1 MLFLQMKVLIYGQT
15 YVIIRLSKGDGLMN
29 TYKAYK
35 LRIYPTDFQ
44 RELLEKTFGCTRYI
58 YNNFLAERKNKY
70 EESKTRIS
78 VYEQLKELTDLKKE
92 KEWLREIDSCALQA
106 CVYNLDDAFQKFFKG
121 NGYPRFRVKGVHESF
136 RTNNTLNSYKNKK
149 YESIRIDFKK
159 RIITLPKLKE
169 VKFRGYRKDKKMVG
183 KIKSA
188 TISEYASKY
197 FVSILVEMPFV
208 KYSLKPTTIV
218 GLDLGIKDFIVTS
231 NGEKLK
237 NEVKINEKRLKGLQ
251 KWLSRCKPG
260 SKNRY
265 KVKLKIQRLYLKIR
279 NARKHMIYKLA
290 NKIIKENDIIA
301 IENLD
306 VKSMYQVHKIAKHLK
321 NIPISEF
328 IRVLKYKSKWLGKK
342 VIEIN
347 KYYPSSQSCNRCG
360 FKNEEVKDLS
370 VRKWTCPRCGLIHDR
385 DINASIN
392 IMFEGLKIY
401 MKESII

>member
-1 MLFLQMKVLIYGQT
+1 
-15 YVIIRLSKGDGLMN
+15 MN

-35 LRIYPTDFQ
+35 LRIYPTDSQ
-44 RELLEKTFGCTRYI
+44 RELIEKTFGCTRYI

-78 VYEQLKELTDLKKE
+78 VYEQLKKLTDLKRA

-121 NGYPRFRVKGVHESF
+121 NGYPKFRAKGVHESF
-136 RTNNTLNSYKNKK
+136 RTNNTLNTYKDKK
-149 YESIRIDFKK
+149 YESIRIDFNK

-169 VKFRGYRKDKKMVG
+169 VKFRGYRTTKEIIG

-188 TISEYASKY
+188 TISKDTNKY
-197 FVSILVEMPFV
+197 FVSVLVEMPFI
-208 KYSLKPTTIV
+208 KYSISPTSIV

-290 NKIIKENDIIA
+290 NNILKENDIVA
-301 IENLD
+301 VESLD

-321 NIPISEF
+321 NLPIREL
-328 IRVLKYKSKWLGKK
+328 IRVLKYKSNWLGKK

-347 KYYPSSQSCNRCG
+347 KYYPSSQCCNRCDY
-360 FKNEEVKDLS
+360 KNEDVKDLS
-370 VRKWTCPRCGLIHDR
+370 IRKWTCPKCGMIHDR

-401 MKESII
+401 MKSYLI

>member
-1 MLFLQMKVLIYGQT
+1 
-15 YVIIRLSKGDGLMN
+15 MN

-35 LRIYPTDFQ
+35 LRIYPTDSQ
-44 RELLEKTFGCTRYI
+44 RELIEKTFGCTRYI

-70 EESKTRIS
+70 EESKTKVH
-78 VYEQLKELTDLKKE
+78 VYEQLHELTDLKRE

-121 NGYPRFRVKGVHESF
+121 NGYPKFRAKGVHESF
-136 RTNNTLNSYKNKK
+136 RTNNTLSTYKNKK
-149 YESIRIDFKK
+149 YETIRVDFNK

-169 VKFRGYRKDKKMVG
+169 VKFRGYRKAKEIVG

-188 TISEYASKY
+188 TISKEANKY
-197 FVSILVEMPFV
+197 FVSILVEVPFV
-208 KYSLKPTTIV
+208 KYSINPTSIV
-218 GLDLGIKDFIVTS
+218 ELDLGIKDFIVTS

-265 KVKLKIQRLYLKIR
+265 KVKLKMQRLYLKIR

-290 NKIIKENDIIA
+290 NNILKENDIVS
-301 IENLD
+301 IETLD
-306 VKSMYQVHKIAKHLK
+306 VKNMYQVHKIAKHLK

-328 IRVLKYKSKWLGKK
+328 IRVLKYKSNWLGKK
-342 VIEIN
+342 IIEIN
-347 KYYPSSQSCNRCG
+347 KYYPSSQCCNRCDY
-360 FKNEEVKDLS
+360 KNEEVKDLS
-370 VRKWTCPRCGLIHDR
+370 VRKWTCPKCGMIHDR

-401 MKESII
+401 MKECII

>member
-1 MLFLQMKVLIYGQT
+1 MLFLQMEVLIYGQT

-35 LRIYPTDFQ
+35 LRIYPTDLQ
-44 RELLEKTFGCTRYI
+44 RELIEKTFGSTRYI

-106 CVYNLDDAFQKFFKG
+106 CVYNLDDTFQGFFHVK
-121 NGYPRFRVKGVHESF
+121 GYPKFKAKGVHESF
-136 RTNNTLNSYKNKK
+136 RTNNTLNTYKDKN
-149 YESIRIDFKK
+149 YDSIRIDFNK
-159 RIITLPKLKE
+159 RVITLPKLKE
-169 VKFRGYRKDKKMVG
+169 VKFRGYRKEKEMLG

-188 TISEYASKY
+188 TISKYANKY
-197 FVSILVEMPFV
+197 FVSILVEVLFV
-208 KYSLKPTTIV
+208 KYSLKPTSIV

-279 NARKHMIYKLA
+279 NARKHMVYKLA

-301 IENLD
+301 IETLD

-321 NIPISEF
+321 NMPISEF

-342 VIEIN
+342 ISEIN

-401 MKESII
+401 MNESII

>member
-1 MLFLQMKVLIYGQT
+1 
-15 YVIIRLSKGDGLMN
+15 MN

-121 NGYPRFRVKGVHESF
+121 NGYPRFRAKGVHESF
-136 RTNNTLNSYKNKK
+136 RTSNTLNTYKNNK

-169 VKFRGYRKDKKMVG
+169 VKFRGYRTTKEIVG

-188 TISEYASKY
+188 TISKDANKY
-197 FVSILVEMPFV
+197 FVSILVEVPFI
-208 KYSLKPTTIV
+208 KYSLKPTSIV

-251 KWLSRCKPG
+251 KWLSRCKAG

-290 NKIIKENDIIA
+290 NKIIRENDIVA

-306 VKSMYQVHKIAKHLK
+306 VKSMYQVHKIAKCLK
-321 NIPISEF
+321 NVPIREF
-328 IRVLKYKSKWLGKK
+328 IRVLKYKSNWLSKK

-401 MKESII
+401 MKECMI

>member
-1 MLFLQMKVLIYGQT
+1 
-15 YVIIRLSKGDGLMN
+15 MN

-35 LRIYPTDFQ
+35 LRIYPTDSQ
-44 RELLEKTFGCTRYI
+44 KELIEKTFGCTRYI

-70 EESKTRIS
+70 EESKTKVH
-78 VYEQLKELTDLKKE
+78 VYEQLKELTDLKRE

-121 NGYPRFRVKGVHESF
+121 NGYPKFRAKGVHESF
-136 RTNNTLNSYKNKK
+136 RTNNTPNTYKDKK
-149 YESIRIDFKK
+149 YESIRIDFNK

-169 VKFRGYRKDKKMVG
+169 VKFRGYRTTKEIIG

-188 TISEYASKY
+188 TISKDANKY
-197 FVSILVEMPFV
+197 FVSILVEEPFI
-208 KYSLKPTTIV
+208 KYSINPTSIV

-251 KWLSRCKPG
+251 KWLSRCKSG

-290 NKIIKENDIIA
+290 NNILKENDIVVV
-301 IENLD
+301 ESLD

-328 IRVLKYKSKWLGKK
+328 IRVLKYKSNWLGKK

-347 KYYPSSQSCNRCG
+347 KYYPSSQCCNRCDY
-360 FKNEEVKDLS
+360 KNEKVKDLS

-401 MKESII
+401 MKSYLI

>member
-401 MKESII
+401 VKESII

>member
-1 MLFLQMKVLIYGQT
+1 
-15 YVIIRLSKGDGLMN
+15 MN

-35 LRIYPTDFQ
+35 LRIYPTDSQ
-44 RELLEKTFGCTRYI
+44 RELIEKTFGCTRYI

-70 EESKTRIS
+70 EESKTKVH
-78 VYEQLKELTDLKKE
+78 VYEQLKELTDLKRE

-106 CVYNLDDAFQKFFKG
+106 CVYNLDDAFQKFFRG
-121 NGYPRFRVKGVHESF
+121 NGYPKFRAKGVHDSF
-136 RTNNTLNSYKNKK
+136 RTNNTLNTYKNKK
-149 YESIRIDFKK
+149 YETIRVDFNK

-169 VKFRGYRKDKKMVG
+169 VKFRGYRTTKEIVG

-188 TISEYASKY
+188 TISKDAIKY
-197 FVSILVEMPFV
+197 FVSILVEVPFV
-208 KYSLKPTTIV
+208 KYSLNPTSIV

-290 NKIIKENDIIA
+290 NNILKENDIVS

-328 IRVLKYKSKWLGKK
+328 IRVLKYKSNWLGKK

-347 KYYPSSQSCNRCG
+347 KYYPSSQCCNRCDY
-360 FKNEEVKDLS
+360 KNEEVKDLS
-370 VRKWTCPRCGLIHDR
+370 VRKWTCPKCGMIHDR

-401 MKESII
+401 MKECII

>member
-1 MLFLQMKVLIYGQT
+1 
-15 YVIIRLSKGDGLMN
+15 MN

-35 LRIYPTDFQ
+35 LRIYPTDSQ
-44 RELLEKTFGCTRYI
+44 RELIEKTFGCTRYI

-70 EESKTRIS
+70 EESKTKVH
-78 VYEQLKELTDLKKE
+78 VYEQLKELTDLKRE

-106 CVYNLDDAFQKFFKG
+106 CVYNLDDAFQKFFRG
-121 NGYPRFRVKGVHESF
+121 NGYPKFRAKGVHESF
-136 RTNNTLNSYKNKK
+136 RTNNTLSTYKNKK
-149 YESIRIDFKK
+149 YETIRVDFNK

-169 VKFRGYRKDKKMVG
+169 VKFRGYRTTKEIVG

-188 TISEYASKY
+188 TISKDGNKY
-197 FVSILVEMPFV
+197 FVSILVEVPFT
-208 KYSLKPTTIV
+208 KYSINPTSIV
-218 GLDLGIKDFIVTS
+218 GLDLGIKNFIVTS

-290 NKIIKENDIIA
+290 NNILKENDIVA
-301 IENLD
+301 VETLD
-306 VKSMYQVHKIAKHLK
+306 IKSMYQVHKIAKHLK
-321 NIPISEF
+321 NLPISEF
-328 IRVLKYKSKWLGKK
+328 IRVLKYKSNWLGKK

-347 KYYPSSQSCNRCG
+347 KYYPSSQCCNRCDY
-360 FKNEEVKDLS
+360 KNEDVKDLS
-370 VRKWTCPRCGLIHDR
+370 VRKWTCPKCGMIHDR

-401 MKESII
+401 MKSYLI

>member
-1 MLFLQMKVLIYGQT
+1 
-15 YVIIRLSKGDGLMN
+15 MN

-35 LRIYPTDFQ
+35 LRIYPTDSQ
-44 RELLEKTFGCTRYI
+44 RELIEKTFGCTRYI

-70 EESKTRIS
+70 EESKTKVH
-78 VYEQLKELTDLKKE
+78 VYEQLKELTDLKRE

-121 NGYPRFRVKGVHESF
+121 NGYPKFRAKGVHESF
-136 RTNNTLNSYKNKK
+136 RTNNTLNTYKDKK
-149 YESIRIDFKK
+149 YESIRIDFNK

-169 VKFRGYRKDKKMVG
+169 VMFRGYRTTKEIVG

-188 TISEYASKY
+188 TISKDANKY
-197 FVSILVEMPFV
+197 FVSILVEVPFI
-208 KYSLKPTTIV
+208 KYSINPTSIV

-290 NKIIKENDIIA
+290 NNILKENDVVA
-301 IENLD
+301 VESLD

-328 IRVLKYKSKWLGKK
+328 IRVLKYKSNWLGKK

-347 KYYPSSQSCNRCG
+347 KYYPSSQCCNRCDY
-360 FKNEEVKDLS
+360 KNEEVKDLS

-401 MKESII
+401 MKECII

>member
-1 MLFLQMKVLIYGQT
+1 
-15 YVIIRLSKGDGLMN
+15 MN

-78 VYEQLKELTDLKKE
+78 VYEQLKKLTDLKRA

-121 NGYPRFRVKGVHESF
+121 NGYPRFRAKGVHESF
-136 RTNNTLNSYKNKK
+136 RTNNTLNTYKNKK
-149 YESIRIDFKK
+149 YESIRIDLKK

-169 VKFRGYRKDKKMVG
+169 VKFRGFRTTKEIVG

-197 FVSILVEMPFV
+197 FVSILVEVPFV
-208 KYSLKPTTIV
+208 KYSLNPTSIV

-290 NKIIKENDIIA
+290 NKIIKENAIVV

-306 VKSMYQVHKIAKHLK
+306 VKSMYQVHKVAKHLK
-321 NIPISEF
+321 NIPIREF
-328 IRVLKYKSKWLGKK
+328 IRVLKYKSNWLGKR

-347 KYYPSSQSCNRCG
+347 KYYPSSQCCNRCDY
-360 FKNEEVKDLS
+360 KNEEVKDLI

-401 MKESII
+401 MKECII

>member
-1 MLFLQMKVLIYGQT
+1 
-15 YVIIRLSKGDGLMN
+15 MN

-35 LRIYPTDFQ
+35 LRIYPTDLQ
-44 RELLEKTFGCTRYI
+44 RELIEKTFGCTRYV

-70 EESKTRIS
+70 EESKTKVH
-78 VYEQLKELTDLKKE
+78 VYEQLKKLTDLKRE

-106 CVYNLDDAFQKFFKG
+106 SVYNLDNAFQGFFHGK
-121 NGYPRFRVKGVHESF
+121 GYPKFRVKGVHESF
-136 RTNNTLNSYKNKK
+136 RTNNTLNTYKNKK
-149 YESIRIDFKK
+149 YESIRIDFNK

-169 VKFRGYRKDKKMVG
+169 VKFRGYRTTKEMVG

-188 TISEYASKY
+188 TISKDANKY
-197 FVSILVEMPFV
+197 FVSVLVEVPFI
-208 KYSLKPTTIV
+208 KPIINPTSVI

-237 NEVKINEKRLKGLQ
+237 NEVKVNEKRLKGLQ
-251 KWLSRCKPG
+251 KGLARCKPG

-265 KVKLKIQRLYLKIR
+265 KLKLKIQRLYLKIR
-279 NARKHMIYKLA
+279 NARKHMIFKLA
-290 NKIIKENDIIA
+290 NKILKESDIVA
-301 IENLD
+301 VETLD

-328 IRVLKYKSKWLGKK
+328 IRVLKYKSNWLGKK

-347 KYYPSSQSCNRCG
+347 KYYPSSQCCNRCDY
-360 FKNEEVKDLS
+360 KNEEVKDLS

-385 DINASIN
+385 DINASEN

-401 MKESII
+401 MKECII

>member
-149 YESIRIDFKK
+149 YESIRIDLKK

-279 NARKHMIYKLA
+279 NARKHMVYKLA
-290 NKIIKENDIIA
+290 NKMIKENDIIA
-301 IENLD
+301 IETLD
-306 VKSMYQVHKIAKHLK
+306 VKNMYQVHKIAKYLK

-328 IRVLKYKSKWLGKK
+328 VRVLKYKSKWLGKK

-360 FKNEEVKDLS
+360 FKNEEVKNLS
-370 VRKWTCPRCGLIHDR
+370 VRKWTCPRCGIIHDR

-401 MKESII
+401 MKECII

>member
-1 MLFLQMKVLIYGQT
+1 
-15 YVIIRLSKGDGLMN
+15 MN

-35 LRIYPTDFQ
+35 LRIYPTNLQ
-44 RELLEKTFGCTRYI
+44 RELIEKTFGCTRYI

-70 EESKTRIS
+70 EESKTKVH
-78 VYEQLKELTDLKKE
+78 VYEQLHELTDLKRE
-92 KEWLREIDSCALQA
+92 KEWLRGIDSCALQA
-106 CVYNLDDAFQKFFKG
+106 CVYNLDDAFQKFFRG
-121 NGYPRFRVKGVHESF
+121 NGYPKFRAKGVHESF
-136 RTNNTLNSYKNKK
+136 RTNNTPNTYKDKK
-149 YESIRIDFKK
+149 YESIRIDFNK
-159 RIITLPKLKE
+159 RVITLPKLKE
-169 VKFRGYRKDKKMVG
+169 VKFRGYRTTKEIVG

-188 TISEYASKY
+188 TISKDAIKY
-197 FVSILVEMPFV
+197 FVSILVEVPFV
-208 KYSLKPTTIV
+208 KYLLNPTSIV

-290 NKIIKENDIIA
+290 NNILKENDIVA
-301 IENLD
+301 VESLD
-306 VKSMYQVHKIAKHLK
+306 VKSMYQVHKVAKHLK
-321 NIPISEF
+321 NIPIREF
-328 IRVLKYKSKWLGKK
+328 IRVLKYKSNWLGKR

-347 KYYPSSQSCNRCG
+347 KYYPSSQCCNRCDY
-360 FKNEEVKDLS
+360 KNEDVKDLS
-370 VRKWTCPRCGLIHDR
+370 VRKWTCPKCGMIHDR

-401 MKESII
+401 MKECII

>member
-1 MLFLQMKVLIYGQT
+1 
-15 YVIIRLSKGDGLMN
+15 MN

-35 LRIYPTDFQ
+35 LRIYPTDSQ
-44 RELLEKTFGCTRYI
+44 RELIEKTFGCTRYI

-70 EESKTRIS
+70 EESKTKVH
-78 VYEQLKELTDLKKE
+78 VYEQLHELTDLKRE

-121 NGYPRFRVKGVHESF
+121 NGYPKFSAKGVHESF
-136 RTNNTLNSYKNKK
+136 RTNNTLNTYKDKK
-149 YESIRIDFKK
+149 YESIRIDFNK

-169 VKFRGYRKDKKMVG
+169 VKFRGYRKAKEIVG

-188 TISEYASKY
+188 TISKEANKY
-197 FVSILVEMPFV
+197 FVSILVEVPFV
-208 KYSLKPTTIV
+208 KYSLKPTSIV

-290 NKIIKENDIIA
+290 NNILKENDVVA
-301 IENLD
+301 VESLD

-321 NIPISEF
+321 NLPISEF
-328 IRVLKYKSKWLGKK
+328 IRVLKYKSNWLGKK

-347 KYYPSSQSCNRCG
+347 KYYPSSQCCNRCDY
-360 FKNEEVKDLS
+360 KNEEVKDLS
-370 VRKWTCPRCGLIHDR
+370 VRKWTCPKCGMIHDR

-401 MKESII
+401 MKECII

>member
-1 MLFLQMKVLIYGQT
+1 
-15 YVIIRLSKGDGLMN
+15 MN

-35 LRIYPTDFQ
+35 LRIYPTDSQ
-44 RELLEKTFGCTRYI
+44 RKLIEKTFGSTRYI
-58 YNNFLAERKNKY
+58 YNNFLAERKSKY
-70 EESKTRIS
+70 EESKTKIS

-106 CVYNLDDAFQKFFKG
+106 CVYNLDDAFKNFFKG
-121 NGYPRFRVKGVHESF
+121 NGYPRFRVKDVHESF
-136 RTNNTLNSYKNKK
+136 RTNNTLSTYKNKK

-159 RIITLPKLKE
+159 RIIILPKLKE
-169 VKFRGYRKDKKMVG
+169 VKFRGYRTTKEIVG

-188 TISEYASKY
+188 TISKDADKY
-197 FVSILVEMPFV
+197 FVSVLVEVPFV
-208 KYSLKPTTIV
+208 NIILKPTSIV

-290 NKIIKENDIIA
+290 NKILKENDIVA
-301 IENLD
+301 VESLD

-321 NIPISEF
+321 NLPIKEF
-328 IRVLKYKSKWLGKK
+328 IRVLKYKSNWLGKK

-360 FKNEEVKDLS
+360 FKNEEVKNLS
-370 VRKWTCPRCGLIHDR
+370 VRKWICPECGLIHDR
-385 DINASIN
+385 DINASVN

-401 MKESII
+401 MKDCII

>member
-1 MLFLQMKVLIYGQT
+1 
-15 YVIIRLSKGDGLMN
+15 MN

-35 LRIYPTDFQ
+35 LRIYPTDSQ
-44 RELLEKTFGCTRYI
+44 RKLIEKTFGSTRYV
-58 YNNFLAERKNKY
+58 YNNFLAERKSKY
-70 EESKTRIS
+70 EENETKIS
-78 VYEQLKELTDLKKE
+78 VYEQLKELTDLKRE

-121 NGYPRFRVKGVHESF
+121 NGYSRFRAKNVHESF
-136 RTNNTLNSYKNKK
+136 RTNNTLSTYKNKK

-169 VKFRGYRKDKKMVG
+169 VKFRGYRTTKKIVG

-188 TISEYASKY
+188 TISKDANKY
-197 FVSILVEMPFV
+197 FVSVLVEVPFV
-208 KYSLKPTTIV
+208 KYSLKPTSII

-231 NGEKLK
+231 NGEKIK

-290 NKIIKENDIIA
+290 NDILKENDIIS
-301 IENLD
+301 IETLD

-321 NIPISEF
+321 NLPIKEF
-328 IRVLKYKSKWLGKK
+328 IRVLKYKSNWLGKK

-360 FKNEEVKDLS
+360 FKNEEVKNLS
-370 VRKWTCPRCGLIHDR
+370 IRKWICPECGLIHDR

-401 MKESII
+401 MKECM

>member
-1 MLFLQMKVLIYGQT
+1 
-15 YVIIRLSKGDGLMN
+15 MN

-35 LRIYPTDFQ
+35 LRIYPTDSQ
-44 RELLEKTFGCTRYI
+44 RELIEKTFGCTRYI

-70 EESKTRIS
+70 EESKIIVR
-78 VYEQLKELTDLKKE
+78 VYEQLHELTDLKRE

-106 CVYNLDDAFQKFFKG
+106 CVYNLDDAFQKFFRG
-121 NGYPRFRVKGVHESF
+121 NGYPKFRAKGVHDSF
-136 RTNNTLNSYKNKK
+136 RTNNTLRTYKNKK
-149 YESIRIDFKK
+149 YETIRVDFNK

-169 VKFRGYRKDKKMVG
+169 VKFRGYRTTKEIVG

-188 TISEYASKY
+188 TISKDGNKY
-197 FVSILVEMPFV
+197 FVSILVEVPFT
-208 KYSLKPTTIV
+208 KYSINPTSIV
-218 GLDLGIKDFIVTS
+218 GLDLGIKNFIVTS

-290 NKIIKENDIIA
+290 NNILKENDVVA
-301 IENLD
+301 VESLD

-321 NIPISEF
+321 NLPISEF
-328 IRVLKYKSKWLGKK
+328 IRVLKYKSNWLGKK

-347 KYYPSSQSCNRCG
+347 KYYPSSQCCNRCDY
-360 FKNEEVKDLS
+360 KNEELKDLS
-370 VRKWTCPRCGLIHDR
+370 VRKWTCPKCGMIHDR

-401 MKESII
+401 MKSYLI

>member
-1 MLFLQMKVLIYGQT
+1 
-15 YVIIRLSKGDGLMN
+15 MN

-35 LRIYPTDFQ
+35 LRIYPTDSQ
-44 RELLEKTFGCTRYI
+44 RKLIEKTFGSTRYI
-58 YNNFLAERKNKY
+58 YNNFLTERKSKY
-70 EESKTRIS
+70 EESKTKIS
-78 VYEQLKELTDLKKE
+78 VYEQLKELTNIKKE
-92 KEWLREIDSCALQA
+92 KEWLREIDSCALRA

-121 NGYPRFRVKGVHESF
+121 NGYPKFRAKGVYESF
-136 RTNNTLNSYKNKK
+136 RTNNTLNTYKNKK

-169 VKFRGYRKDKKMVG
+169 VKFRGYRTTKEIIG

-188 TISEYASKY
+188 IISKDANKY
-197 FVSILVEMPFV
+197 FVSVLVEVPFV
-208 KYSLKPTTIV
+208 KHLLKPTSIV

-231 NGEKLK
+231 NGEKIK
-237 NEVKINEKRLKGLQ
+237 NEVKINGKRLKGLQ

-290 NKIIKENDIIA
+290 NKILKENDIVA
-301 IENLD
+301 VETLD

-321 NIPISEF
+321 NLPIREF
-328 IRVLKYKSKWLGKK
+328 IRVLKYKSNWLGKK

-360 FKNEEVKDLS
+360 FKNEEVKNLS
-370 VRKWTCPRCGLIHDR
+370 VRKWICPECGLIHDR
-385 DINASIN
+385 DINASVN

-401 MKESII
+401 MKDCII

>member
-1 MLFLQMKVLIYGQT
+1 
-15 YVIIRLSKGDGLMN
+15 MN

-70 EESKTRIS
+70 EESKTKIS
-78 VYEQLKELTDLKKE
+78 IYEQLKELTDLKRE

-106 CVYNLDDAFQKFFKG
+106 CVYNLEDAFQKFFKG

-136 RTNNTLNSYKNKK
+136 RTSNTLNTYKNNK
-149 YESIRIDFKK
+149 YESIRIDFNK

-169 VKFRGYRKDKKMVG
+169 VKFHGYRTTKEIVG

-188 TISEYASKY
+188 TISKDANKY
-197 FVSILVEMPFV
+197 FVSVLVEVPFV
-208 KYSLKPTTIV
+208 KYSLKPTSIV

-290 NKIIKENDIIA
+290 NKILKENDIVA
-301 IENLD
+301 VETLD

-321 NIPISEF
+321 NLPIREF
-328 IRVLKYKSKWLGKK
+328 IRVLKYKSNWLGKK

-360 FKNEEVKDLS
+360 FKNEEVKNLS

>member
-1 MLFLQMKVLIYGQT
+1 
-15 YVIIRLSKGDGLMN
+15 MN

-35 LRIYPTDFQ
+35 LRIYPTDSQ
-44 RELLEKTFGCTRYI
+44 RELIEKTFGCTRYI
-58 YNNFLAERKNKY
+58 YNNFLVERKNKY
-70 EESKTRIS
+70 EESKTKVH
-78 VYEQLKELTDLKKE
+78 VYEQLHELTDLKRE

-106 CVYNLDDAFQKFFKG
+106 CVYNLDDAFQKFFRG
-121 NGYPRFRVKGVHESF
+121 NGYPKFRAKGVHDSF
-136 RTNNTLNSYKNKK
+136 RTNNTLNTYKNKK
-149 YESIRIDFKK
+149 YETIRVDFNK

-169 VKFRGYRKDKKMVG
+169 VKFRGYRTTKEIVG

-188 TISEYASKY
+188 TISKDGNKY
-197 FVSILVEMPFV
+197 FVSILVEVPFT
-208 KYSLKPTTIV
+208 KYSINPTSIV
-218 GLDLGIKDFIVTS
+218 GLDLGIKNFIVTS

-237 NEVKINEKRLKGLQ
+237 NEVKINEKRLKRLQ

-290 NKIIKENDIIA
+290 NNILKENDIVVV
-301 IENLD
+301 ESLD
-306 VKSMYQVHKIAKHLK
+306 VKNMYLVHKIAKHLK

-328 IRVLKYKSKWLGKK
+328 IRVLKYKSNWLGKK

-347 KYYPSSQSCNRCG
+347 KYYPSSQCCNRCDY
-360 FKNEEVKDLS
+360 KNEEVKDLS
-370 VRKWTCPRCGLIHDR
+370 VRKWTCPKCGMIHDR

-401 MKESII
+401 MKECII

>member
-1 MLFLQMKVLIYGQT
+1 
-15 YVIIRLSKGDGLMN
+15 MN

-35 LRIYPTDFQ
+35 LRIYPTNLQ
-44 RELLEKTFGCTRYI
+44 RELIEKTFGCTRYI

-70 EESKTRIS
+70 EESKTKVH
-78 VYEQLKELTDLKKE
+78 VYEQLKKLTDLKRE

-106 CVYNLDDAFQKFFKG
+106 SVYNLDNAFQGFFHGK
-121 NGYPRFRVKGVHESF
+121 GYPKFRAKGVHESF
-136 RTNNTLNSYKNKK
+136 RTNNTLSTYKNKK
-149 YESIRIDFKK
+149 YETIRIDFNK

-169 VKFRGYRKDKKMVG
+169 VKFRGYRTTKEIVG

-188 TISEYASKY
+188 TISKDANKY
-197 FVSILVEMPFV
+197 FVSILVEVPFI
-208 KYSLKPTTIV
+208 KYSINPTSIV

-237 NEVKINEKRLKGLQ
+237 NEVRVNEKRLKGLQ
-251 KWLSRCKPG
+251 KGLARCKPG

-265 KVKLKIQRLYLKIR
+265 KLKLKIQRLYLKIR

-290 NKIIKENDIIA
+290 NNILKENDIVA
-301 IENLD
+301 VETLD
-306 VKSMYQVHKIAKHLK
+306 VKSMYQVHSIAKHLNK
-321 NIPISEF
+321 VPIGDFLS
-328 IRVLKYKSKWLGKK
+328 VLKYKSNWLGKK

-347 KYYPSSQSCNRCG
+347 KYYPSSQCCNRCDY
-360 FKNEEVKDLS
+360 KNEEVKDLS

-385 DINASIN
+385 DINASEN

-401 MKESII
+401 MKECII

>member
-1 MLFLQMKVLIYGQT
+1 
-15 YVIIRLSKGDGLMN
+15 MN

-35 LRIYPTDFQ
+35 LRIYPTDSQ
-44 RELLEKTFGCTRYI
+44 RELIEKTFGCTRYI

-70 EESKTRIS
+70 EESKIIVR
-78 VYEQLKELTDLKKE
+78 VYEQLHELTDLKRE

-106 CVYNLDDAFQKFFKG
+106 CVYNLDDAFQKFFRG
-121 NGYPRFRVKGVHESF
+121 NGYPKFRAKGVHDSF
-136 RTNNTLNSYKNKK
+136 RTNNTLNTYKNKK
-149 YESIRIDFKK
+149 YETIRVDFNK

-169 VKFRGYRKDKKMVG
+169 VKFRGYRTTKEIVG

-188 TISEYASKY
+188 TISKDGNKY
-197 FVSILVEMPFV
+197 FVSILVEVPFT
-208 KYSLKPTTIV
+208 KYSINPTSIV
-218 GLDLGIKDFIVTS
+218 GLDLGIKNFIVTS

-290 NKIIKENDIIA
+290 NNILKENDIVA
-301 IENLD
+301 VETLD

-321 NIPISEF
+321 NLPIREF
-328 IRVLKYKSKWLGKK
+328 IRVLKYKSNWLGKK

-347 KYYPSSQSCNRCG
+347 KYYPSSQCCNRCDY
-360 FKNEEVKDLS
+360 KNEELKDLS
-370 VRKWTCPRCGLIHDR
+370 VRKWACPKCGMIHDR

-401 MKESII
+401 MKSYLI

>member
-1 MLFLQMKVLIYGQT
+1 
-15 YVIIRLSKGDGLMN
+15 MN

-35 LRIYPTDFQ
+35 LRIYPTDSQ
-44 RELLEKTFGCTRYI
+44 RELIEKTFGCTRYI

-70 EESKTRIS
+70 EESKIIVR
-78 VYEQLKELTDLKKE
+78 VYEQLHELTDLKRE

-121 NGYPRFRVKGVHESF
+121 NGYPKFRAKGVHDSF
-136 RTNNTLNSYKNKK
+136 RTNNTLNTYKDKK
-149 YESIRIDFKK
+149 YESIRIDFNK

-169 VKFRGYRKDKKMVG
+169 VKFRGYRTTKEIVG

-188 TISEYASKY
+188 TISKDGNKY
-197 FVSILVEMPFV
+197 FVSILVEVPFT
-208 KYSLKPTTIV
+208 KYSINPTSIV
-218 GLDLGIKDFIVTS
+218 GLDLGIKNFIVTS

-237 NEVKINEKRLKGLQ
+237 NEVKINEKGLKGLQ

-290 NKIIKENDIIA
+290 NNILKENDIVA
-301 IENLD
+301 VESLD
-306 VKSMYQVHKIAKHLK
+306 VKNMYLVHKIAKHLK

-328 IRVLKYKSKWLGKK
+328 IRVLKYKSNWLGKK

-347 KYYPSSQSCNRCG
+347 KYYPSSQCCNRCDY
-360 FKNEEVKDLS
+360 KNEEVKDLS
-370 VRKWTCPRCGLIHDR
+370 VRKWTCPKCGMIHDR

-401 MKESII
+401 MKSYLI

>member
-1 MLFLQMKVLIYGQT
+1 
-15 YVIIRLSKGDGLMN
+15 MN

-35 LRIYPTDFQ
+35 LKIYPTDSQ
-44 RELLEKTFGCTRYI
+44 RKLIEKTFGSTRYI
-58 YNNFLAERKNKY
+58 YNNFLTERKSKY
-70 EESKTRIS
+70 EESKTKIS
-78 VYEQLKELTDLKKE
+78 VYEQLKELTDLKRE

-121 NGYPRFRVKGVHESF
+121 NGYPRFRAKGVHESF
-136 RTNNTLNSYKNKK
+136 KTNNTLNTYKNKK

-169 VKFRGYRKDKKMVG
+169 VKFRGYRTTKKIIG

-188 TISEYASKY
+188 TISEFVNKF
-197 FVSILVEMPFV
+197 FVSVLVEVPFV
-208 KYSLKPTTIV
+208 KYSLKQTSSI

-237 NEVKINEKRLKGLQ
+237 NEVKLNEKRLKGLQ

-290 NKIIKENDIIA
+290 NKILKENDIVA
-301 IENLD
+301 VESLD

-321 NIPISEF
+321 NLPIKEF
-328 IRVLKYKSKWLGKK
+328 IRVLKYKSNWLGKK

-360 FKNEEVKDLS
+360 FKNEEVKNLS
-370 VRKWTCPRCGLIHDR
+370 VRKWICPECGLIHDR
-385 DINASIN
+385 DINASVN

-401 MKESII
+401 MKDCII

>member
-1 MLFLQMKVLIYGQT
+1 
-15 YVIIRLSKGDGLMN
+15 MN

-35 LRIYPTDFQ
+35 LRIYPTDLQ
-44 RELLEKTFGCTRYI
+44 RELIEKTFGSTRYI
-58 YNNFLAERKNKY
+58 YNNFLVERKNKY

-121 NGYPRFRVKGVHESF
+121 NGYPRFRAKGVHESF
-136 RTNNTLNSYKNKK
+136 RTNNTLNTYKNKK
-149 YESIRIDFKK
+149 YESIRIDLKK

-169 VKFRGYRKDKKMVG
+169 VKFRGFRTTKEIVG

-188 TISEYASKY
+188 TISKDANKY
-197 FVSILVEMPFV
+197 FVSVLVEVPFI
-208 KYSLKPTTIV
+208 KYSLKPTSIV

-251 KWLSRCKPG
+251 KWLSRCKAG

-290 NKIIKENDIIA
+290 NKIIKENAIIA

-370 VRKWTCPRCGLIHDR
+370 VRKWTCPRCGIIHDR

>member
-1 MLFLQMKVLIYGQT
+1 
-15 YVIIRLSKGDGLMN
+15 MN
-29 TYKAYK
+29 TYRAYK
-35 LRIYPTDFQ
+35 LRIYPTDLQ
-44 RELLEKTFGCTRYI
+44 RELIEKTFGCTRYI

-70 EESKTRIS
+70 EESKIKVH
-78 VYEQLKELTDLKKE
+78 VYEQLKELTDLKRE

-106 CVYNLDDAFQKFFKG
+106 SVYNLDDAFQGFFHGK
-121 NGYPRFRVKGVHESF
+121 GYPKFRAKGVHESF
-136 RTNNTLNSYKNKK
+136 RTNNTLSTYKNKK
-149 YESIRIDFKK
+149 YETIRVDFNK

-169 VKFRGYRKDKKMVG
+169 VKFRGYRTTKEIVG

-188 TISEYASKY
+188 TISKDANKY
-197 FVSILVEMPFV
+197 FVSILVEVPFF
-208 KYSLKPTTIV
+208 KYSINPTSIV

-251 KWLSRCKPG
+251 RWLSRCKPG

-279 NARKHMIYKLA
+279 NARKYMIYKLA
-290 NKIIKENDIIA
+290 NNILKENDIVA
-301 IENLD
+301 VERLD

-328 IRVLKYKSKWLGKK
+328 IRILKYKADWLGKK
-342 VIEIN
+342 VISIN
-347 KYYPSSQSCNRCG
+347 KYYPSSQCCNRCDY
-360 FKNEEVKDLS
+360 KNEEVKDLS
-370 VRKWTCPRCGLIHDR
+370 VRKWICPRCGFEHDR
-385 DINASIN
+385 DINASEN

-401 MKESII
+401 MKECII

>member
-1 MLFLQMKVLIYGQT
+1 
-15 YVIIRLSKGDGLMN
+15 MN

-35 LRIYPTDFQ
+35 LRIYPTNLQ
-44 RELLEKTFGCTRYI
+44 RELIEKTFGCTRYI

-70 EESKTRIS
+70 EESKTKVH
-78 VYEQLKELTDLKKE
+78 VYEQLKKLTDLKRE

-106 CVYNLDDAFQKFFKG
+106 SVYNLDNAFQGFFHGK
-121 NGYPRFRVKGVHESF
+121 GYPKFMAKGVHESF
-136 RTNNTLNSYKNKK
+136 RTNNTLSTYKNKK
-149 YESIRIDFKK
+149 YETIRIDFNK

-169 VKFRGYRKDKKMVG
+169 VKFRGYRTTKEMVG

-188 TISEYASKY
+188 TISKDANKY
-197 FVSILVEMPFV
+197 FVSILVEVPFI
-208 KYSLKPTTIV
+208 KYSINPTSIV

-237 NEVKINEKRLKGLQ
+237 NEVKVNEKRLKGLQ
-251 KWLSRCKPG
+251 KGLARCKPG

-265 KVKLKIQRLYLKIR
+265 KLKLKIQRLYLKIR

-290 NKIIKENDIIA
+290 NNILKENDIVA
-301 IENLD
+301 VESLD

-328 IRVLKYKSKWLGKK
+328 IRVLKYKSNWLGKK

-347 KYYPSSQSCNRCG
+347 KYYPSSQCCNRCDY
-360 FKNEEVKDLS
+360 KNEEVKDLS

-385 DINASIN
+385 DINASEN

-401 MKESII
+401 MKECII

>member
-1 MLFLQMKVLIYGQT
+1 
-15 YVIIRLSKGDGLMN
+15 MN

-92 KEWLREIDSCALQA
+92 KEWLREIDSCALQV

-121 NGYPRFRVKGVHESF
+121 NGYPRFRAKGVHESF
-136 RTNNTLNSYKNKK
+136 RTNNTLNTYKNKK
-149 YESIRIDFKK
+149 YESIRIDLKK

-169 VKFRGYRKDKKMVG
+169 VKFRGFRTTKEIVG

-188 TISEYASKY
+188 TISKDANKY
-197 FVSILVEMPFV
+197 FVSVLVEVPFI
-208 KYSLKPTTIV
+208 KYSLKPTSIV

-251 KWLSRCKPG
+251 KWLSRCKAG

-370 VRKWTCPRCGLIHDR
+370 VRKWICPECGLIHDR

>member
-1 MLFLQMKVLIYGQT
+1 
-15 YVIIRLSKGDGLMN
+15 MN

-35 LRIYPTDFQ
+35 LRIYPTDSQ
-44 RELLEKTFGCTRYI
+44 RELIEKTFGCTRYI

-70 EESKTRIS
+70 EESKTKVH
-78 VYEQLKELTDLKKE
+78 VYEQLKELTDLKRE

-106 CVYNLDDAFQKFFKG
+106 CVYNLDDAFQKFFRG
-121 NGYPRFRVKGVHESF
+121 NGYPRFRVKGKHESF
-136 RTNNTLNSYKNKK
+136 RTNNTLSTYKNKK
-149 YESIRIDFKK
+149 YETIRVDFNK

-169 VKFRGYRKDKKMVG
+169 VKFRGYRTTKEIVG

-188 TISEYASKY
+188 TISKDANKY
-197 FVSILVEMPFV
+197 FVSILVEVPFI
-208 KYSLKPTTIV
+208 KYSINPTSIV

-290 NKIIKENDIIA
+290 NNILKENDIVA
-301 IENLD
+301 VESLD
-306 VKSMYQVHKIAKHLK
+306 VKSMYQVHKIAKHL
-321 NIPISEF
+321 NQVPISEF
-328 IRVLKYKSKWLGKK
+328 IRVLKYKSNWLGKK

-347 KYYPSSQSCNRCG
+347 KYYPSSQCCNRCDY
-360 FKNEEVKDLS
+360 KNEEVKDLS

-401 MKESII
+401 MKECII

>member
-1 MLFLQMKVLIYGQT
+1 
-15 YVIIRLSKGDGLMN
+15 MN

-44 RELLEKTFGCTRYI
+44 RELIEKTFGCTRYI

-70 EESKTRIS
+70 EESKIKVH
-78 VYEQLKELTDLKKE
+78 VYEQLKELTDLKRE

-106 CVYNLDDAFQKFFKG
+106 CIYNLDDAFQGFFYGK
-121 NGYPRFRVKGVHESF
+121 GYPKFRAKGVHDSF
-136 RTNNTLNSYKNKK
+136 RTNNTLNTYKDKK
-149 YESIRIDFKK
+149 YESIRIDFNK

-169 VKFRGYRKDKKMVG
+169 VKFRGYRITNEIVG

-188 TISEYASKY
+188 TISKDANKY
-197 FVSILVEMPFV
+197 FVSILVEVPFV
-208 KYSLKPTTIV
+208 KYSINPTSIV

-290 NKIIKENDIIA
+290 NNILKENDIVA
-301 IENLD
+301 VESLD

-321 NIPISEF
+321 NLPIREF
-328 IRVLKYKSKWLGKK
+328 IRVLKYKSNWLGKK

-347 KYYPSSQSCNRCG
+347 KYYPSSQSCNRCDY
-360 FKNEEVKDLS
+360 KNEEVKDLS
-370 VRKWTCPRCGLIHDR
+370 VRKWTCPKCGMIHDR
-385 DINASIN
+385 DINASTN

-401 MKESII
+401 MKSYLI

>member
-1 MLFLQMKVLIYGQT
+1 
-15 YVIIRLSKGDGLMN
+15 MN

-35 LRIYPTDFQ
+35 LRIYPTDLQ
-44 RELLEKTFGCTRYI
+44 RELIEKTFGSTRYI

-70 EESKTRIS
+70 EESKTKIS

-121 NGYPRFRVKGVHESF
+121 NGYPRFRAKGVHESF
-136 RTNNTLNSYKNKK
+136 RTNNTLNTYKNKK
-149 YESIRIDFKK
+149 YESIRIDFNK
-159 RIITLPKLKE
+159 RIMTLPKLKE
-169 VKFRGYRKDKKMVG
+169 VKFRGYRTTKEIIG

-188 TISEYASKY
+188 TISKDANKC
-197 FVSILVEMPFV
+197 FVSVLVEMPFV
-208 KYSLKPTTIV
+208 KKTLKPTSIV
-218 GLDLGIKDFIVTS
+218 GLVLGIKDFLVTS
-231 NGEKLK
+231 IGVKLK

-290 NKIIKENDIIA
+290 NKILKENDIVA
-301 IENLD
+301 VETLD

-321 NIPISEF
+321 NLPIREF
-328 IRVLKYKSKWLGKK
+328 IRVLKYKSNWLGKK

-360 FKNEEVKDLS
+360 FKNEEVKNLS
-370 VRKWTCPRCGLIHDR
+370 VRKWICPKCGLIHDR

-401 MKESII
+401 MKECII

>member
-1 MLFLQMKVLIYGQT
+1 
-15 YVIIRLSKGDGLMN
+15 MN

-35 LRIYPTDFQ
+35 LRIYPTDSQ
-44 RELLEKTFGCTRYI
+44 RELIEKTFGCTRYI

-70 EESKTRIS
+70 EESKTKVH
-78 VYEQLKELTDLKKE
+78 VYEQLKELTDLKRE

-121 NGYPRFRVKGVHESF
+121 NGYPKFRAKGVHDSF
-136 RTNNTLNSYKNKK
+136 RTNNTLNTYKDKK
-149 YESIRIDFKK
+149 YESIRIDFNK

-169 VKFRGYRKDKKMVG
+169 VKFRGYRTTKEIVG

-188 TISEYASKY
+188 TISKDGNKY
-197 FVSILVEMPFV
+197 FVSILVEVPFT
-208 KYSLKPTTIV
+208 KYSINPTSIV
-218 GLDLGIKDFIVTS
+218 GLDLGIKNFIVTS

-290 NKIIKENDIIA
+290 NNILKENDIVA
-301 IENLD
+301 VESLD
-306 VKSMYQVHKIAKHLK
+306 VKNMYLVHKIAKHLK

-328 IRVLKYKSKWLGKK
+328 IRVLKYKSNWLGKK

-347 KYYPSSQSCNRCG
+347 KYYPSSQCCNRCDY
-360 FKNEEVKDLS
+360 KNEEVKDLS
-370 VRKWTCPRCGLIHDR
+370 VRKWTCPKCGMIHDR

-401 MKESII
+401 MKSYLI

>member
-1 MLFLQMKVLIYGQT
+1 
-15 YVIIRLSKGDGLMN
+15 MN

-35 LRIYPTDFQ
+35 LRIYPTDSQ
-44 RELLEKTFGCTRYI
+44 RELIEKTFGCTRYI

-70 EESKTRIS
+70 EESKIIVR
-78 VYEQLKELTDLKKE
+78 VYEQLHELTDLKRE

-106 CVYNLDDAFQKFFKG
+106 CVYNLDDAFQKFFRG
-121 NGYPRFRVKGVHESF
+121 NGYPKFRAKGVHDSF
-136 RTNNTLNSYKNKK
+136 RTNNTLNTYKNKK
-149 YESIRIDFKK
+149 YETIRVDFNK

-169 VKFRGYRKDKKMVG
+169 VKFRGYRTTKEIVG

-188 TISEYASKY
+188 TISKDGNKY
-197 FVSILVEMPFV
+197 FVSILVEVPFT
-208 KYSLKPTTIV
+208 KYSINPTSIV
-218 GLDLGIKDFIVTS
+218 GLDLGIKNFIVTS

-237 NEVKINEKRLKGLQ
+237 NEVKINEKRLKRLQ

-290 NKIIKENDIIA
+290 NNILKENDIVFV
-301 IENLD
+301 ESLD
-306 VKSMYQVHKIAKHLK
+306 VKNMYLVHKIAKHLK

-328 IRVLKYKSKWLGKK
+328 IRVLKYKSNWLGKK

-347 KYYPSSQSCNRCG
+347 KYYPSSQCCNRCDY
-360 FKNEEVKDLS
+360 KNEEVKDLS
-370 VRKWTCPRCGLIHDR
+370 VRKWTCPKCGMIHDR

-401 MKESII
+401 MKECII

>member
-1 MLFLQMKVLIYGQT
+1 
-15 YVIIRLSKGDGLMN
+15 MN

-35 LRIYPTDFQ
+35 LRIYPTNLQ
-44 RELLEKTFGCTRYI
+44 RELIEKTFGCTRYI

-70 EESKTRIS
+70 EESKTKVH
-78 VYEQLKELTDLKKE
+78 VYEQLKELTDLKRE

-121 NGYPRFRVKGVHESF
+121 NGYPKFRAKGVHESF
-136 RTNNTLNSYKNKK
+136 RTNNTLNTYKDKK
-149 YESIRIDFKK
+149 YESIRIDFNK

-169 VKFRGYRKDKKMVG
+169 VKFRGYRTTKEIIG

-188 TISEYASKY
+188 TISKDANKY
-197 FVSILVEMPFV
+197 FVSILVEVPFV
-208 KYSLKPTTIV
+208 KYSLNPTSIV

-290 NKIIKENDIIA
+290 NNILKENDIVS

-306 VKSMYQVHKIAKHLK
+306 VKSMYQVHKIAKHL
-321 NIPISEF
+321 NQVPISEF
-328 IRVLKYKSKWLGKK
+328 IRVLKYKSNWLGKR

-347 KYYPSSQSCNRCG
+347 KYYPSSQCCNRCDY
-360 FKNEEVKDLS
+360 KNEKVKDLS
-370 VRKWTCPRCGLIHDR
+370 VRKWICPRCGLIHDR

-401 MKESII
+401 MKNYLI